1 MPAAVNVLLAV
12 AAFMVITSVPVP
24 GGVMVD
30 PAAIPLAERAG
41 DVNPVV

>member
-12 AAFMVITSVPVP
+12 AAFMVMTSVPVP
-24 GGVMVD
+24 GVMVD
-30 PAAIPLAERAG
+30 PAAIPLAERVG